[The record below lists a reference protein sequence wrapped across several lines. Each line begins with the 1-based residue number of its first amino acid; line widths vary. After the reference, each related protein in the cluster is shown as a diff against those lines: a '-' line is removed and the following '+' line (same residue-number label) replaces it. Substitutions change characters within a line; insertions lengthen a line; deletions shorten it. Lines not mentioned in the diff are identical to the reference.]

1 MQTVL
6 DVSIAVYKYRLSGGP
21 SMDGVT
27 EPEQLQDRTYYK
39 IGEFVYDNAK
49 VVLVV
54 TMLACVGFASLML
67 LEPQYVEGFGEGD
80 LESVHGWNA
89 LGEGFSD
96 GESGNVEIFYVLFH
110 HPGLNVSN
118 LNVQNA
124 MIETVQSFA
133 EHDGVDVNYPWNTN
147 EENQSYLIS
156 EVDDSWSRVEVRVN
170 LDRDEA
176 KALLADEYDD
186 ILLPSDAPEGMQK
199 WVTGNLAIDVTFDMT
214 LKKELIEAELI
225 SGPITL
231 IILLL
236 IFGSLIAAGL
246 PVMTGVYTVISAVGI
261 VTGLTYVFDD
271 ITIYANNI
279 VSLLGIGLS
288 VDYSLFIVN
297 RFREELRRGHDHRT
311 AIAMTSATA
320 GRAILFSG
328 LTVIA
333 GLSGMLVFQNT
344 SLPSLGWGG
353 ICATFVALTSSI
365 VLLPALLSLLGDR
378 VNSIK
383 VPFSFNDKTGED
395 GFWSWIANR
404 VMKRPLVVLIPSMMV
419 LLIAGSPFLQAE
431 WGLTSWRALSPDDE
445 ARRGLELTDEKWVQD
460 VSNTATLVF
469 EVDTDSDLFSEQNL
483 RDLHALSKEILEVDN
498 TMYVYSFAHFD
509 AEMSADQVVDF
520 WDESGDGNLTQ
531 QEQVMIQLQRNGLI
545 ESTVGNDVVI
555 MVVGISGEQSSEESR
570 EVVKQIRS
578 IESRNNQFGGAA
590 VVNIAGFAAY
600 NQDVLDAVIDGLP
613 VALGFI
619 LVASYVLIFLQVRS
633 VILPLKAIVM
643 NILSVSASFGVLV
656 WVFQMGNGAELM
668 NFTPQPIDPTTPVM
682 IFAILYGLS
691 MDYEV
696 LMLSRIHEEW
706 ERTGDNNKAV
716 AVGLQKSG
724 RIITSAALVMITVFS
739 AFGISSIS
747 LMKQFGLMLALG
759 VAVDATIVR
768 ALVVPATMRLMGDL
782 NWWTPKWLGGEDTT
796 QTIIKVAPVPTL
808 EQE

>member
-1 MQTVL
+1 
-6 DVSIAVYKYRLSGGP
+6 
-21 SMDGVT
+21 MDGET
-27 EPEQLQDRTYYK
+27 TPEQLQDRTYYK

-54 TMLACVGFASLML
+54 TMLACVGFASLMF

-110 HPGLNVSN
+110 HPGVNVSN
-118 LNVQNA
+118 LDVQNA
-124 MIETVQSFA
+124 MIQTVQSFA
-133 EHDGVDVNYPWNTN
+133 KHDGVDVNYPWNTN

-170 LDRDEA
+170 LDRDDA
-176 KALLADEYDD
+176 KALLADEYDE

-261 VTGLTYVFDD
+261 VTGLTYIFDD

-378 VNSIK
+378 VNSLK
-383 VPFSFNDKTGED
+383 VPFSFNDKSGED

-419 LLIAGSPFLQAE
+419 LLVAGSPFLQAE

-445 ARRGLELTDEKWVQD
+445 ARNGLELIDEKWVQD

-469 EVDTDSDLFSEQNL
+469 EVDTDSDIFSEQNL
-483 RDLHALSKEILEVDN
+483 RDLYALSKEILLIDN
-498 TMYVYSFAHFD
+498 TMYVYSYAHFD
-509 AEMSADQVVDF
+509 AEMTADQVVDF
-520 WDESGDGNLTQ
+520 WDDSGDENLTQ
-531 QEQVMIQLQRNGLI
+531 QEQIMIELQRNGLI

-570 EVVKQIRS
+570 EVVKEIRS
-578 IESRNNQFGGAA
+578 IDSRHEQFAGAA
-590 VVNIAGFAAY
+590 VVNVAGFAAY

-619 LVASYVLIFLQVRS
+619 LLASYILIFMQVRS

-782 NWWTPKWLGGEDTT
+782 NWWTPKWLGGEDTPDT
-796 QTIIKVAPVPTL
+796 SVKVLPLPTS
-808 EQE
+808 EQD

>member
-1 MQTVL
+1 
-6 DVSIAVYKYRLSGGP
+6 
-21 SMDGVT
+21 MDGET
-27 EPEQLQDRTYYK
+27 TPEQLQDRTYYK

-54 TMLACVGFASLML
+54 TMLACVGFASLMF

-118 LNVQNA
+118 LDVQNA
-124 MIETVQSFA
+124 MIQTVQSFA
-133 EHDGVDVNYPWNTN
+133 KHDGVDVNYPWNTN

-170 LDRDEA
+170 LDRDDA
-176 KALLADEYDD
+176 KALLADEYDE

-261 VTGLTYVFDD
+261 VTGLTYIFDD

-378 VNSIK
+378 VNSLK
-383 VPFSFNDKTGED
+383 VPFSFNDKSGED

-419 LLIAGSPFLQAE
+419 LLVAGSPFLQAE

-445 ARRGLELTDEKWVQD
+445 ARNGLELIDEKWVQD

-469 EVDTDSDLFSEQNL
+469 EVDTDSDIFSEQNL
-483 RDLHALSKEILEVDN
+483 RDLYALSKEILLIDN
-498 TMYVYSFAHFD
+498 TMYVYSYAHFD
-509 AEMSADQVVDF
+509 AEMTADQVVDF
-520 WDESGDGNLTQ
+520 WDDSGDENLTQ
-531 QEQVMIQLQRNGLI
+531 QEQMMIELQRNGLI

-570 EVVKQIRS
+570 EVVKEIRS
-578 IESRNNQFGGAA
+578 IDSRHEQFAGAA
-590 VVNIAGFAAY
+590 VVNVAGFAAY

-619 LVASYVLIFLQVRS
+619 LLASYILIFMQVRS

-782 NWWTPKWLGGEDTT
+782 NWWTPKWLGGDDTSHT
-796 QTIIKVAPVPTL
+796 SVKVLPLPTS
-808 EQE
+808 EQD